1 MSSKTGMFSNKT
13 LIGKGLPPF
22 EIKNCEMRKDKETQ
36 KKRLVVGL
44 VETDPVRA
52 VGFVTLFNQQ
62 SDIEIQITSLPEIA
76 EQPEIKLLLLSN
88 DRNRSLAE
96 VIAELKI
103 VRTDLRILVVGN
115 NANDKAIFDAIMCGA
130 KGYVNESESAGE
142 FARAI
147 QLVNE
152 GHVWAPRRVLA
163 TLVDR
168 IHSRRPAVKSPNRNT
183 LTSREKQV
191 LEMLVAGCSNKEIS
205 EPLGIEV
212 RTVKSHIAKMM
223 RKVNVTNRVALSV
236 HAVTHSLIGH

>member
-1 MSSKTGMFSNKT
+1 MKKNK
-13 LIGKGLPPF
+13 
-22 EIKNCEMRKDKETQ
+22 EVQ

-52 VGFVTLFNQQ
+52 VGFVALFNQHP
-62 SDIEIQITSLPEIA
+62 DIEIMVASLSEIA
-76 EQPEIKLLLLSN
+76 AQTEIQVLLLSN
-88 DRNRSLAE
+88 DHNRNLVEVMAE
-96 VIAELKI
+96 TKI
-103 VRTDLRILVVGN
+103 LRGDLRILVVGN
-115 NANDKAIFDAIMCGA
+115 DATDKTIFEAILCGA
-130 KGYVNESESAGE
+130 KGYVNESESAEE

-147 QLVNE
+147 LLVNE

-163 TLVDR
+163 SLVDR
-168 IHSRRPAVKSPNRNT
+168 MHTRRPVVKVANRNT

-191 LEMLVAGCSNKEIS
+191 LEMLVAGCSNKEIG

-236 HAVTHSLIGH
+236 HAVTHSLIRQ